1 MTERK
6 TISISQQTT
15 LQKKVSQV
23 LREEIL
29 KGKFKPGE
37 RLKQDHLAKRLG
49 VSRMPLRESLKQ
61 LEFEG
66 LVENI
71 PHRGAIIRELS
82 MEQIDEIY
90 TLRSLLEG
98 MALEKSV
105 ENLEESDIS
114 ELYKLILIME
124 NSEQNPSGYI
134 KASMEYHRIL
144 LKGSKWK
151 KLLSIIDQLSSGI
164 PNITPFLLEDQ
175 IRQSNIEHRL
185 IFEAV
190 KDGDNKKASEH
201 LSKHITRTKN
211 DFKNYMID
219 QNKKKGM

>member
-1 MTERK
+1 MTNQKR
-6 TISISQQTT
+6 TSISQQTT

-29 KGKFKPGE
+29 KGQFQPGE

-49 VSRMPLRESLKQ
+49 VSRMPLREALKQ

-71 PHRGAIIRELS
+71 PHKGAIIRELS

-105 ENLEESDIS
+105 VNLEKSDLD
-114 ELYKLILIME
+114 ELYKLIIIME
-124 NSEQNPSGYI
+124 SSEQNPSEYI

-144 LKGSKWK
+144 LKGNKWE

-175 IRQSNIEHRL
+175 IKQSNIEHRL

-190 KDGDNKKASEH
+190 KDGESQKAAKH

-211 DFKNYMID
+211 DFKNYMTN
-219 QNKKKGM
+219 QKKQEGV

>member
-1 MTERK
+1 
-6 TISISQQTT
+6 
-15 LQKKVSQV
+15 
-23 LREEIL
+23 
-29 KGKFKPGE
+29 
-37 RLKQDHLAKRLG
+37 
-49 VSRMPLRESLKQ
+49 
-61 LEFEG
+61 
-66 LVENI
+66 
-71 PHRGAIIRELS
+71 
-82 MEQIDEIY
+82 EQIDEIY

-164 PNITPFLLEDQ
+164 PNIRSEEHTSEL
-175 IRQSNIEHRL
+175 QSRFDLVCRL
-185 IFEAV
+185 
-190 KDGDNKKASEH
+190 
-201 LSKHITRTKN
+201 
-211 DFKNYMID
+211 
-219 QNKKKGM
+219 